1 MTTFQIHRY
10 RKTWNI
16 GDAIQTIALERLL
29 PSVTYVWRDI
39 DTPAED
45 VPFVVNGWLGN
56 NRPPVTNANCLFA
69 GVYVHSNEDNYRWIR
84 NSRFAEIGARDPAMA
99 MWCADRKIRA
109 SLIGC
114 ATLTF
119 DPYTGP
125 RKGVYAIDT
134 KAEGAEFIS
143 HDIGEMEWSDQLS
156 LARQLLA
163 RYRQAELVITS
174 RLHVAL
180 PCLAFGT
187 PVVIKDPMQWGNQE
201 RNRRFSILDSVGVRY
216 ETPHLQD
223 VSAWRER
230 YLRFLE
236 RNLGIHIAPKP
247 FARTD

>member
-1 MTTFQIHRY
+1 MNPLQIHRY

-29 PSVTYVWRDI
+29 PSVQYVWRDA
-39 DTPAED
+39 DTPDERI
-45 VPFVVNGWLGN
+45 PFVVNGWLGN
-56 NRPPVTNANCLFA
+56 NRPPLNNANCLFA

-84 NSRFAEIGARDPAMA
+84 NSRFSEIGARDPATA

-125 RKGVYAIDT
+125 RSGVYAVDT
-134 KAEGAEFIS
+134 KAEGATFIT
-143 HDIGEMEWSDQLS
+143 HDIGEMEWSEQLT
-156 LARQLLA
+156 LAREILS
-163 RYRQAELVITS
+163 RYQRAQLVITS

-187 PVVIKDPMQWGNQE
+187 PVIIHDPMRWGDKE
-201 RNRRFSILDSVGVRY
+201 RNRRFSLLDAVGVRY
-216 ETPHLQD
+216 DTPYVQD
-223 VSAWRER
+223 VSAWRDR
-230 YLRFLE
+230 YIHFLE
-236 RNLGIHIAPKP
+236 RNLRMQLSPKP
-247 FARTD
+247 LA

>member
-1 MTTFQIHRY
+1 MTFQVHRY

-29 PSVTYVWRDI
+29 PSVSYVWRDL

-45 VPFVVNGWLGN
+45 IPFVVNGWLGN
-56 NRPPVTNANCLFA
+56 NQPPVANANCLFA
-69 GVYVHSNEDNYRWIR
+69 GVYVHSNENNYRWIN
-84 NSRFAEIGARDPAMA
+84 NSRFAEIGARDPATV

-119 DPYTGP
+119 APYTGP
-125 RKGVYAIDT
+125 RSGTYAVDAKG
-134 KAEGAEFIS
+134 AEGTAIC
-143 HDIGEMEWSDQLS
+143 HDIGDMEWDAQLN
-156 LARQLLA
+156 LARDLLQ
-163 RYRQAELVITS
+163 RYRCAELVITS

-187 PVVIKDPMQWGNQE
+187 PVIIQDPMRWGNRE
-201 RNRRFSILDSVGVRY
+201 RNRRFSILDAVGVRY
-216 ETPHLQD
+216 DTPHRQD

-230 YLRFLE
+230 YFTFLE
-236 RNLGIHIAPKP
+236 RHLGIRIAPKP
-247 FARTD
+247 FI

>member
-29 PSVTYVWRDI
+29 PAATYVWRDL
-39 DTPAED
+39 DTPDEN

-56 NRPPVTNANCLFA
+56 NRPPVANANCLFA

-84 NSRFAEIGARDPAMA
+84 NTRFAEVGARDPAMV

-119 DPYTGP
+119 DPYRGP
-125 RKGVYAIDT
+125 RSGVYAVDT
-134 KAEGAEFIS
+134 KVDGATFIC
-143 HDIGEMEWSDQLS
+143 HDIGEMEWTEQLA
-156 LARQLLA
+156 LARDLLV
-163 RYRQAELVITS
+163 RYQQAELVITS

-187 PVVIKDPMQWGNQE
+187 PVIIKDPMQWGDKE
-201 RNRRFSILDSVGVRY
+201 RNRRFSILDSIGVRY
-216 ETPHLQD
+216 GTPHVQD
-223 VSAWRER
+223 VSGWRER
-230 YLRFLE
+230 YIHFLE
-236 RNLGIHIAPKP
+236 RNLGIRVAPHVL
-247 FARTD
+247 AS